1 MVWSSVYSVVC
12 GIQGYVNKFIRV
24 MWVQTW
30 SNVCVY
36 THRDTHPYTVYV
48 HIYIYY
54 SHTHTHTDMYI
65 LALTFLLPNN
75 TVWKSKMIK

>member
-1 MVWSSVYSVVC
+1 MQILHFERRISKIYFKGKTMVWSSVYSVVC

-54 SHTHTHTDMYI
+54 SHTQICIYW
-65 LALTFLLPNN
+65 L
-75 TVWKSKMIK
+75 